1 MSTTTLTV
9 TNTVIEGNA
18 AYLAI
23 TGTIQY
29 SYIFIRYLSDSALDT
44 ITAVK
49 INGNTI
55 SSLIG
60 TAREQTYD
68 FSGKTPTQ
76 RNDKLVLEF
85 PTPVYPAP
93 YNASSCLIAKD
104 TSIGANGKVL
114 IVANYAKQI
123 PPITYSQVPSTVVLE
138 ISSTSGAGPSL
149 YDITPY
155 TTPGAP
161 PASGAAVFV
170 GATVSL

>member
-1 MSTTTLTV
+1 MSTTRFTI
-9 TNTVIEGNA
+9 TNTIIEGNA
-18 AYLAI
+18 QYLSVP
-23 TGTIQY
+23 GSIQY
-29 SYIFIRYLSDSALDT
+29 SYTFIRYLADPALDT
-44 ITAVK
+44 LTSVK
-49 INGNTI
+49 VNGNTI

-60 TAREQTYD
+60 TARDQVYD
-68 FSGKTPTQ
+68 LNGKTLTQ
-76 RNDKLVLEF
+76 INNKLVLEF

-138 ISSTSGAGPSL
+138 FSSTSGSGPSF

-155 TTPGAP
+155 TTPGSP
-161 PASGAAVFV
+161 PSNGSEVFV
-170 GATVSL
+170 GANLSL